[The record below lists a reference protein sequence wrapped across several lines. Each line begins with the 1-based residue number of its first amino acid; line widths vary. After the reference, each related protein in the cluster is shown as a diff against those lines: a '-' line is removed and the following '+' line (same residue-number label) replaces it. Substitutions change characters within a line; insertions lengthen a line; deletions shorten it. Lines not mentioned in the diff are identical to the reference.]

1 MYKVINVQDIDL
13 YPDNYDW
20 LNSDQKT
27 IIISYL
33 NGVQDLAN
41 RYYNNYLEE
50 LNATFDPNYKEEHN
64 KDIEKYL
71 RLYNHTI
78 TSLTG
83 SKNAYAT
90 LKIMCEYDWPE
101 HSQRWFLATKEDAQN
116 YNDFK
121 ETEVEDNIDDILNNS
136 SMLLQYGD
144 IGI

>member
-13 YPDNYDW
+13 YPDDYDW

-71 RLYNHTI
+71 RLYNHTN

-83 SKNAYAT
+83 SSS
-90 LKIMCEYDWPE
+90 LKY
-101 HSQRWFLATKEDAQN
+101 
-116 YNDFK
+116 
-121 ETEVEDNIDDILNNS
+121 S
-136 SMLLQYGD
+136 SAN
-144 IGI
+144 GISSYFTVLTSSLSLSST